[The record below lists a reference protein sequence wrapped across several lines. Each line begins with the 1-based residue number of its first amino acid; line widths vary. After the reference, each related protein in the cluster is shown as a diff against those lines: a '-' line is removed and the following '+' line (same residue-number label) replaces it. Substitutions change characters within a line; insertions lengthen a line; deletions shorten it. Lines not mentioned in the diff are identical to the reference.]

1 MVFDVGESDFTTR
14 VVERSRELPVVVDF
28 WAEWCGPCHQ
38 LTPALEAAISKR
50 AGEVELAK
58 VDVDANQALAAAFG
72 VQGIPAVKAFRD
84 GAVVAE
90 FTGAIGPARIEAFFE
105 DLLPSPADQ
114 LAEADDESS
123 LRRALELDP
132 RHAGAARKLGRLLL
146 ARGES
151 EGALELLEPLQ
162 GDFLAEGL
170 VARARLDTGNGGAQ
184 SAAPAELELAF
195 AAWDEERS
203 RDRARPP
210 PGCPRRRDR
219 PRSARSDP
227 ARDGRAVHRARR
239 RRSARSRAPATPRG
253 GASLTVA
260 E

>member
-146 ARGES
+146 ARGEL

-195 AAWDEERS
+195 AAWDVE
-203 RDRARPP
+203 DRATALDRLQDALAAETDPDRRDLIRRVMVALFTELCADDP
-210 PGCPRRRDR
+210 LAREHRRRL
-219 PRSARSDP
+219 A
-227 ARDGRAVHRARR
+227 AALH
-239 RRSARSRAPATPRG
+239 
-253 GASLTVA
+253 
-260 E
+260 

>member
-38 LTPALEAAISKR
+38 LTPALETAISKR

-146 ARGES
+146 ARGEL

-195 AAWDEERS
+195 AAWDVE
-203 RDRARPP
+203 DRATALDRLQDALAAETDPDRRDLIRRVMVALFTELGADDP
-210 PGCPRRRDR
+210 LAREHRRRL
-219 PRSARSDP
+219 A
-227 ARDGRAVHRARR
+227 AALH
-239 RRSARSRAPATPRG
+239 
-253 GASLTVA
+253 
-260 E
+260 

>member
-184 SAAPAELELAF
+184 SSAPAELELAF
-195 AAWDEERS
+195 AAWDVE
-203 RDRARPP
+203 DRATALDRLQDALAAETDPDRRDLIRRVMVALFTELGADDP
-210 PGCPRRRDR
+210 LAREHRRRL
-219 PRSARSDP
+219 A
-227 ARDGRAVHRARR
+227 AALH
-239 RRSARSRAPATPRG
+239 
-253 GASLTVA
+253 
-260 E
+260 

>member
-195 AAWDEERS
+195 AAWDVE
-203 RDRARPP
+203 DRATALDRLQDALAAETDPDRRDLIRRVMVALFTELGADDP
-210 PGCPRRRDR
+210 LAREHRRRL
-219 PRSARSDP
+219 A
-227 ARDGRAVHRARR
+227 AALH
-239 RRSARSRAPATPRG
+239 
-253 GASLTVA
+253 
-260 E
+260 

>member
-1 MVFDVGESDFTTR
+1 MISDVGESEFTEL

-28 WAEWCGPCHQ
+28 WAEWCGPCRQ
-38 LTPALEAAISKR
+38 LTPALEAAIGKR

-90 FTGAIGPARIEAFFE
+90 FTGAIPPARVEAFIDE
-105 DLLPSPADQ
+105 LLPSPADQ

-132 RHAGAARKLGRLLL
+132 RHAGAATKLGRLLL
-146 ARGES
+146 ARGENAP
-151 EGALELLEPLQ
+151 ALELLEPLE

-170 VARARLDTGNGGAQ
+170 VARARLAADDGGENGG
-184 SAAPAELELAF
+184 PGELGLAF
-195 AAWDEERS
+195 AAWDEG
-203 RDRARPP
+203 DRATALDRLQDALLAETDPERRDLIRRVMVALFTELGADDP
-210 PGCPRRRDR
+210 LAREHRRRL
-219 PRSARSDP
+219 A
-227 ARDGRAVHRARR
+227 AALH
-239 RRSARSRAPATPRG
+239 
-253 GASLTVA
+253 
-260 E
+260 